1 MNCKDCAHYD
11 VCDRIEKQIVF
22 ANSSFEEV
30 INSLIKRC
38 RHFKNKADF
47 VEVKHGEI
55 KYINRPTPAKFAYV
69 KGEDGQMHYGKLFDK
84 MDYNPVAYC
93 SLCSK
98 RLADS
103 FQNYCPYCGA
113 KLEGFKPTPQFEEDI
128 KNIIK
133 GGDEN
138 A

>member
-1 MNCKDCAHYD
+1 MTCHTCIYRKAC
-11 VCDRIEKQIVF
+11 EEW
-22 ANSSFEEV
+22 ANSIEEEFNV
-30 INSLIKRC
+30 SVALCRC
-38 RHFKNKADF
+38 DLFKNAADF
-47 VEVKHGEI
+47 AEVKHGEI

-69 KGEDGQMHYGKLFDK
+69 KGTDGTMYYGKLYDK

-93 SLCSK
+93 SLCNK

-113 KLEGFKPTPQFEEDI
+113 LLEGFKPTPQFEEEIEDI
-128 KNIIK
+128 LK
-133 GGDEN
+133 GCANN